1 MDISTVIGAVL
12 GLIAVVLGIAIGG
25 DLAPYMDITS
35 YLIVFGGALGAVMVA
50 HPKER
55 SFKIFQLLGSTIKQP
70 KLDYGDSIRT
80 LVSFSEKARREG
92 LLSLE
97 EDLEGLTDQFM
108 KKGIQLVVDGT
119 DPDLLKAML
128 EIEVDL
134 LDSELN
140 GETKVLESAGAFA
153 PAFGMIGTVI
163 GLIAMLGALNNPDAL
178 GPAMAKALVTT
189 FLGAVTANILFL
201 PMAEKSATRKEY
213 VLMHKRMI
221 LEGIASI
228 QAGDNPRLL
237 EEKLKSFLVPADRK
251 EYEGKSGRSG

>member
-1 MDISTVIGAVL
+1 MDISTLLGVL
-12 GLIAVVLGIAIGG
+12 LGGIAVVLGIAIGG
-25 DLAPYMDITS
+25 DLTPYMDVTS

-55 SFKIFQLLGSTIKQP
+55 SFKIVQLLMNTVKQP
-70 KLDYGDSIRT
+70 KLDYGDSIRA

-97 EDLEGLTDQFM
+97 EDLEGLTDEFM

-119 DPDLLKAML
+119 DPDLLKAMM

-134 LDSELN
+134 MDSELT
-140 GETKVLESAGAFA
+140 GQSKVLESAGAFA

-189 FLGAVTANILFL
+189 FLGAVAGNILFL
-201 PMAEKSATRKEY
+201 PMAEKSGMRKEY
-213 VLMHKRMI
+213 YLMHKRMI

-237 EEKLKSFLVPADRK
+237 EEKLKSFLNPADRK
-251 EYEGKSGRSG
+251 VYDQKNKREG